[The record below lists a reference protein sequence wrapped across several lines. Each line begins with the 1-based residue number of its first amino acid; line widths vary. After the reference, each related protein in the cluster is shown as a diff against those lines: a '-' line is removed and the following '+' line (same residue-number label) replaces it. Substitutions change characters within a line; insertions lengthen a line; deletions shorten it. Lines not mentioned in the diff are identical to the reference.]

1 MNRMPCCDLLAALL
15 TAATPALVL
24 ADDYPTAD
32 RVLYVE
38 SCMRD
43 HPGPNFEML
52 QKCSC
57 ALDTLARQLPHEQF
71 VTMSTALNATTI
83 GGERGSYIRD
93 VDVLQK
99 QIREFRQLQAQ
110 AMKSCF
116 ITATTATR

>member
-1 MNRMPCCDLLAALL
+1 MNRLLCCHLLAAVLA
-15 TAATPALVL
+15 AATPALVL

-32 RVLYVE
+32 RVLYVQ

-43 HPGPNFEML
+43 HPGSTFEML

>member
-1 MNRMPCCDLLAALL
+1 MNRTLRGHALAALL
-15 TAATPALVL
+15 AATPAFAL

-43 HPGPNFEML
+43 HPGPHFEMV

-57 ALDTLARQLPHEQF
+57 TLDTLARQLSHDQF

-83 GGERGSYIRD
+83 GGERGAYIRD

-116 ITATTATR
+116 IATSTATR